1 MKIESNRKGIHM
13 KYLRVVMA
21 WGVLSL
27 LTACV
32 TIHEGANEPVSRAD
46 SWVMLPFVN
55 NTETPYAAE
64 RAESITAS
72 LLYAQGVKNIAES
85 PREAKEDELSVGRKG
100 ERQKEALEWAR
111 KNRYRYAVTGTV
123 NEWRYKVGLDGEP
136 VVGITL
142 QVYALPEGKLVWSG
156 TGSKSGWSR
165 GAVSAVAQQVIDRLL
180 ESMLVK

>member
-1 MKIESNRKGIHM
+1 MKFLKAAM
-13 KYLRVVMA
+13 VC
-21 WGVLSL
+21 GVLSL
-27 LTACV
+27 LAACV
-32 TIHEGANEPVSRAD
+32 TINEGAYEPVSLAD

-72 LLYAQGVKNIAES
+72 LLYARGVKNLAES
-85 PREAKEDELSVGRKG
+85 PREANADDLTVGRKG

-111 KNRYRYAVTGTV
+111 KNRYRYAITGAV

-136 VVGITL
+136 VVGVTL

-156 TGSKSGWSR
+156 TGAKSGWSR

-180 ESMLVK
+180 ETMRLK

>member
-1 MKIESNRKGIHM
+1 MKF
-13 KYLRVVMA
+13 LRAAMVC
-21 WGVLSL
+21 GVLAL
-27 LTACV
+27 LAACV
-32 TIHEGANEPVSRAD
+32 TIHQGAYEQVSLSD

-64 RAESITAS
+64 RAESVTAS
-72 LLYAQGVKNIAES
+72 LLHARGVKVLAES
-85 PREAKEDELSVGRKG
+85 PREAMQDELSVGRKA

-111 KNRYRYAVTGTV
+111 KNNYRYAVAGTV

-156 TGSKSGWSR
+156 TGAKSGWSR

-180 ESMLVK
+180 ETMPVK

>member
-1 MKIESNRKGIHM
+1 MKF
-13 KYLRVVMA
+13 LRTAMVC
-21 WGVLSL
+21 GLLSL
-27 LTACV
+27 LAACV
-32 TIHEGANEPVSRAD
+32 TIHEGANEPVSLSD

-72 LLYAQGVKNIAES
+72 LLYARGVKNLAES
-85 PREAKEDELSVGRKG
+85 VRESRQDEISVGRRA

-111 KNRYRYAVTGTV
+111 KNKFRYAVTGTV

-142 QVYALPEGKLVWSG
+142 QVYALPEGKIVWSG

-180 ESMLVK
+180 ENMIEK

>member
-1 MKIESNRKGIHM
+1 MYRKGIHM
-13 KYLRVVMA
+13 KFLRAAMA
-21 WGVLSL
+21 CGMLSL
-27 LTACV
+27 LAACV
-32 TIHEGANEPVSRAD
+32 TIHEGAYEPVSFAEG
-46 SWVMLPFVN
+46 WVMLPFVN

-72 LLYAQGVKNIAES
+72 LLYARGVKNLAES
-85 PREAKEDELSVGRKG
+85 PREAGEDEISVGRKG

-111 KNRYRYAVTGTV
+111 KNKYRYAVTGTV

-136 VVGITL
+136 VVGVTL
-142 QVYALPEGKLVWSG
+142 QVYALPEGKVVWSG

-180 ESMLVK
+180 ETMRTK